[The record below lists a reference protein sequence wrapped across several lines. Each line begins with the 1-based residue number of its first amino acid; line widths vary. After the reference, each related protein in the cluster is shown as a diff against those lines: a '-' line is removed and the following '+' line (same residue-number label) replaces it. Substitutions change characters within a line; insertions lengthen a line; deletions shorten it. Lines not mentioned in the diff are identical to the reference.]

1 MNAPTVAINRQ
12 RIVYDGP
19 LGRLREHRHAVI
31 ALLVGLERDFSL
43 WTGDG
48 GERQV
53 RFALVPADVR
63 HRLDFF
69 GARTL
74 VVYVEPHDPVYGAL
88 HRGALGCCRDLT
100 ELPKELAGAVAV
112 WTRELDPQPL
122 VQAAARLYATQGKPL
137 DDRVTRVAQLWNA
150 GELLDAE
157 VHELARVVALSPS
170 RLLHLFKADLGVGI
184 RRVKQHYRFK
194 IAASAIGRG
203 STFTHAAYQAGFADS
218 AHLSRAFAETFGLS
232 PTAVLGV
239 PVRWLTDAD
248 LDGETATAASEPRQ
262 ARS

>member
-1 MNAPTVAINRQ
+1 MDAPTVAIDRQ

-31 ALLVGLERDFSL
+31 ALLVGLERDFSICSR
-43 WTGDG
+43 DG
-48 GERQV
+48 GERPV

-74 VVYVEPHDPVYGAL
+74 VVYVEPHDPAYGAL
-88 HRGALGCCRDLT
+88 HRGALGRCHDLT
-100 ELPKELAGAVAV
+100 ELPEGIADAVAA
-112 WTRELDPQPL
+112 WTGKLDPQPL
-122 VQAAARLYATQGKPL
+122 VQAAVGRYAVEAKAL
-137 DDRVTRVAQLWNA
+137 DDRVARVAQLWNE

-157 VHELARVVALSPS
+157 VNELARAVALSPS
-170 RLLHLFKADLGVGI
+170 RLLHLFKAELGVGI

-248 LDGETATAASEPRQ
+248 IKGETVTVTSEPRQ